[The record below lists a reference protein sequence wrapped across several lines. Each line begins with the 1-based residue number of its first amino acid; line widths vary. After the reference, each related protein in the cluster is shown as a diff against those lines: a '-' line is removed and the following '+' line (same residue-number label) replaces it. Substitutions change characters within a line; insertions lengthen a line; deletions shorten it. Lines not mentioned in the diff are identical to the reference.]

1 MENLNTI
8 PILRN
13 YLKDNKSNKEIEDE
27 DINQLPHLLE
37 FYKNLDSQEIQNE
50 FEKLLFNLEKM
61 GYPQKIIFR
70 SFLIYRY
77 KDINEALEILS
88 KTNEVWNH
96 KFIEGFKNKCF
107 ICDNLINNHKKIENL
122 FSNNLKYDKIN
133 SFPIENSKLFEALR
147 KVKSTDF
154 NNIDNKNNSFKINN
168 DECPICILELEKNN
182 EIILECKHK
191 FCKDCILSYL
201 EEEIKNSRVDK
212 IKCPEKVCG
221 EEKDDKIP
229 FIFNDNLIK
238 SLISNELFEKYKE
251 YKEKNIIEKDKTF
264 TFCPIPDCKGFA
276 KIEVEFENKSKNIEL
291 EILNNEV
298 EINEED
304 KFLKINDKDNI
315 ILNVSNETNLV
326 FKLVCNKKH
335 EFCSKCKSIWNKT
348 HKCEK
353 DAEFVKYSNEN
364 LDKLKKCPKC
374 GTWIEKNR
382 GCNHMTCFVC
392 KYEFCWLCMGE
403 YNPEHYNI
411 VGTPCHNQMF
421 PPEEV
426 DPQLMNEI
434 QELNENLF
442 LFFFKLTFFVVRL
455 IFSVY
460 FNQNVNNIE
469 QNPAAEVPRR
479 NKFGFFTFM
488 VFVLLCFYFLF
499 IFSNGI
505 LLVCMIKSVSYLILL
520 NQGPNVEIY
529 NRIKPSFFYVFA
541 TFFILWFVLFLP
553 GIMVSTIWLGI
564 ALLYV
569 MWVAI
574 LY

>member
-1 MENLNTI
+1 
-8 PILRN
+8 
-13 YLKDNKSNKEIEDE
+13 
-27 DINQLPHLLE
+27 
-37 FYKNLDSQEIQNE
+37 
-50 FEKLLFNLEKM
+50 
-61 GYPQKIIFR
+61 
-70 SFLIYRY
+70 
-77 KDINEALEILS
+77 
-88 KTNEVWNH
+88 
-96 KFIEGFKNKCF
+96 
-107 ICDNLINNHKKIENL
+107 
-122 FSNNLKYDKIN
+122 
-133 SFPIENSKLFEALR
+133 
-147 KVKSTDF
+147 
-154 NNIDNKNNSFKINN
+154 
-168 DECPICILELEKNN
+168 
-182 EIILECKHK
+182 
-191 FCKDCILSYL
+191 
-201 EEEIKNSRVDK
+201 
-212 IKCPEKVCG
+212 
-221 EEKDDKIP
+221 
-229 FIFNDNLIK
+229 
-238 SLISNELFEKYKE
+238 
-251 YKEKNIIEKDKTF
+251 
-264 TFCPIPDCKGFA
+264 
-276 KIEVEFENKSKNIEL
+276 
-291 EILNNEV
+291 
-298 EINEED
+298 
-304 KFLKINDKDNI
+304 
-315 ILNVSNETNLV
+315 
-326 FKLVCNKKH
+326 
-335 EFCSKCKSIWNKT
+335 
-348 HKCEK
+348 
-353 DAEFVKYSNEN
+353 
-364 LDKLKKCPKC
+364 
-374 GTWIEKNR
+374 
-382 GCNHMTCFVC
+382 
-392 KYEFCWLCMGE
+392 
-403 YNPEHYNI
+403 
-411 VGTPCHNQMF
+411 MF